1 MNAINTRVIP
11 VSAYAM
17 NVCMLPRGE
26 LQELNMVIKRKL
38 REWKV
43 HGKQASDKRLYL
55 PRSEGGRG
63 LKSLEDVYATTK
75 IRIASYLS
83 QSEDQW
89 LKVVRDRDMKK

>member
-1 MNAINTRVIP
+1 MKSINTGVIP
-11 VSAYAM
+11 VAAYAM
-17 NVCMLPRGE
+17 NASMLSRGK

-38 REWKV
+38 CEWKV
-43 HGKQASDKRLYL
+43 DGKQASDERLYL

-83 QSEDQW
+83 QSED
-89 LKVVRDRDMKK
+89 